1 MSANRPNLEETIT
14 MNKTYA
20 LVWNPVRRSWAAVGE
35 TARRRGKT
43 GSGKRAAVAAVS
55 LLGFAALPAFA
66 LPSGES
72 VANGKADISRSND
85 GRSMSINQHTDKLVT
100 NWQDF
105 SVDHGERVS
114 FHQPGSQSIALN
126 RVLGNQGSQIHGA
139 IDANGKV
146 FLVNPNGVMFGSG
159 AQVNVGGLVASTQ
172 NLSDADFLAGRYR
185 FAGTSGASVVNEGTL
200 TAAEGGSVALLGA
213 RVSNRGVIQAK
224 LGSVALGAGEAFNVN
239 FDGNGLLNLQVERG
253 AVDAQVNNGGLLKA
267 DGGAVLMNA
276 RAAGDLLGAVVNN
289 TGVIEARGLSGRGG
303 RITLDGGT
311 VKVGGKLDASA
322 ADNGAPVGAV
332 VTRGERVD
340 VAAATRVDTR
350 SGSTAGTWT
359 IEAANAGVN
368 GPNVSGRSID
378 TDTLSRNLD
387 TTSIELA
394 NTQGDLTVGA
404 PVSWTSDNALTLTS
418 RKANVDLRDT
428 LSATGANARLTL
440 NAGDRIR
447 LNNAVKLTGRNAH
460 LELNSRNGHVLAN
473 ARAVVTLSGPYSSY
487 RANGQDYKV
496 VHTLADLRNI
506 ASNMAGNYVL
516 GNAIDG
522 AGANFITID
531 NGSAF
536 VGVFDGLGNSISRLA
551 ISNPNG
557 PNVGL
562 FGSNM
567 GWIGNLALHGIRAT
581 SSARN
586 ESIGSLVG
594 YNFGTISNV
603 KATDITVTARGVTEA
618 GGLVGANINGRID
631 GATVAGRLD
640 ADRSTYY
647 AGGLVGAN
655 RKFSEGGEITDS
667 HANMRVTVARDGA
680 TGGLAGYNNG
690 LILNS
695 SSAGSVTGN
704 GPLAMLGGLVGVND
718 FGGVIRH
725 SSSSSSVTAG
735 SNAVAGGLVGGNAG
749 RIDETQATGT
759 VTVGDISIAGGLVGV
774 NEGEISSST
783 ASGNVSAG
791 ALSKAAGLI
800 GSNAGQ
806 VANAEAKGNVTAGA
820 SSMAGGLIG
829 LNTGLLQNVKASGNV
844 KAGNESLVGGL
855 VAHNKNGLIRNASAR
870 GSVTA
875 GYAST
880 AGGLVGLNDG
890 SIEASEAEGAVLV
903 GNDSTAG
910 GLVGINNGRIA
921 TSKASGNVSAGN
933 ASTAGGLAGLSI
945 GVINASAASGNVT
958 ALAAS
963 NVGGLVGLNRGNIEG
978 TKASGNVK
986 AGAGSTVGG
995 LVGANEK
1002 GNIRSSSASGDVEGG
1017 PMSDIGGLVG
1027 SLMGSVDNSH
1037 ASGTVKGSGGH
1048 FVGGL
1053 VGNNAGFI
1061 TASSSS
1067 GAVHGGRGA
1076 WVGGLVGGNFGVVKG
1091 STTSSRVVSTEA
1103 GRYGAFAG
1111 FNASLLSGNTATGDA
1126 AGSPKVAVNIGGGR
1140 VED

>member
-1 MSANRPNLEETIT
+1 

-20 LVWNPVRRSWAAVGE
+20 LVWNPVRRCWTAVGE

-43 GSGKRAAVAAVS
+43 GSGKRAAVAAAS

-72 VANGKADISRSND
+72 IANGKADISRSND

-114 FHQPGSQSIALN
+114 FRQPGSQSIALN

-185 FAGTSGASVVNEGTL
+185 FAGTSGAAVVNEGTL
-200 TAAEGGSVALLGA
+200 AAAEGGSVALLGA
-213 RVSNRGVIQAK
+213 RVSNRGVIQAR

-253 AVDAQVNNGGLLKA
+253 AVDAQVSNGGLLKA

-322 ADNGAPVGAV
+322 ADGGAPVGAV

-340 VAAATRVDTR
+340 VAADARVDTR
-350 SGSTAGTWT
+350 SGDTAGTWT

-368 GPNVSGRSID
+368 GPNVTGRSID

-387 TTSIELA
+387 TTSIALA

-418 RKANVDLRDT
+418 RQANVDLRDALT
-428 LSATGANARLTL
+428 ATGAKARLTL
-440 NAGDRIR
+440 DAADQIR
-447 LNNAVKLTGRNAH
+447 LNDAVRLTGRHAH

-473 ARAVVTLSGPYSSY
+473 ARAVITLSGLHSSY

-496 VHTLADLRNI
+496 LHTLADLRNVG
-506 ASNMAGNYVL
+506 SDMAGNYVL

-522 AGANFITID
+522 AGTNFTTLANGD
-531 NGSAF
+531 AF
-536 VGVFDGLGNSISRLA
+536 SGVFDGLGNTISRLA
-551 ISNPNG
+551 ISNPNSTQ
-557 PNVGL
+557 VGL
-562 FGSNM
+562 FGLNL
-567 GWIGNLALHGIRAT
+567 GWIGNLALHGISAT
-581 SSARN
+581 SAAGQYQT
-586 ESIGSLVG
+586 IGTLVG

-603 KATDITVTARGVTEA
+603 KATDITVTARGALEA
-618 GGLVGANINGRID
+618 GGLVGANVNGRID
-631 GATVAGRLD
+631 GATVSGRID

-647 AGGLVGAN
+647 VGGLVGAN
-655 RKFSEGGEITDS
+655 RKFSKIGQITNS
-667 HANMRVTVARDGA
+667 HADMRVTVAGDGA
-680 TGGLAGYNNG
+680 AGGLAGYNDG

-704 GPLAMLGGLVGVND
+704 GPSAMLGGLVGVNERS
-718 FGGVIRH
+718 GVIRN
-725 SSSSSSVTAG
+725 SSASSSVTARA
-735 SNAVAGGLVGGNAG
+735 NAVAGGLVGANKG
-749 RIDETQATGT
+749 RIDETQASGA
-759 VTVGDISIAGGLVGV
+759 VTVGERGIAGGLVGV
-774 NEGEISSST
+774 SEGDISSST

-791 ALSKAAGLI
+791 ASSKVGGLV
-800 GSNAGQ
+800 GSNGGRI
-806 VANAEAKGNVTAGA
+806 ANAAAKGNVTAGA
-820 SSMAGGLIG
+820 SSLAGGLVG

-844 KAGNESLVGGL
+844 KAGNESLAGGL
-855 VAHNKNGLIRNASAR
+855 IAHNKNGIIRDASAY

-875 GYAST
+875 GHAST

-890 SIEASEAEGAVLV
+890 SIDASEAEGAVLA

-910 GLVGINNGRIA
+910 GLVGVNNGRIA
-921 TSKASGNVSAGN
+921 TSKAAGNVSAGN
-933 ASTAGGLAGLSI
+933 ASKAGGLAGANTGLI
-945 GVINASAASGNVT
+945 TASSASGHVTAAAAST
-958 ALAAS
+958 
-963 NVGGLVGLNRGNIEG
+963 VGGLVGLNRGDIED
-978 TKASGNVK
+978 TTASGKVK
-986 AGAGSTVGG
+986 AGVASTVGG
-995 LVGANEK
+995 LVGASEK
-1002 GNIRSSSASGDVEGG
+1002 GYIRSSSASGDVEGG
-1017 PMSDIGGLVG
+1017 PDSDIGGLVG
-1027 SLMGSVDNSH
+1027 MLLGKVDKSH
-1037 ASGTVKGSGGH
+1037 ASGAVKGSGGH

-1053 VGNNAGFI
+1053 VGSNGGFI

-1067 GAVHGGRGA
+1067 GTVYGGRGA
-1076 WVGGLVGGNFGVVKG
+1076 WVGGLVGGNFGVTKG
-1091 STTSSRVVSTEA
+1091 STTSSRLVSTEA
-1103 GRYGAFAG
+1103 GRYGALAG
-1111 FNASLLSGNTATGDA
+1111 RNGGLLSGNTATGDA
-1126 AGSPKVAVNIGGGR
+1126 AGLPQVGNSIGSGR
-1140 VED
+1140 LED